1 MISYGKVLPTQH
13 FWRYVDELDGRG
25 LDLSYPEEVIKGVKR
40 LFLTT
45 EDKINKIIDS
55 KDPITV
61 FINNPQ
67 DGIPYEAILSP
78 NISKTIKAHMN
89 YELAT
94 VVRDHVYNPNTE
106 DLMWLFLEQD
116 KYFSMCLALRKE
128 LPIIVHNIKIG
139 NYRYASILIA
149 SLTNR
154 YNMEVVH
161 LINDYFNT
169 HKFYD
174 EHNKCWYSYY
184 IVNNR
189 TYIISPEVYVAVL
202 IYRYRINYD
211 VAEKHADLIYENYD
225 VLTDP
230 DPEHTIKRTSAK
242 SFLQD
247 CKAVALVKKELTH
260 EVISIIEFHDLI
272 RYGGYNDSILSIEN
286 INKVSEIF
294 GHRKWL
300 HQFFV
305 ALGLYCDNYINLEHL
320 ESEMK
325 SQDKA
330 VLNPRKLQDIDLFMQ
345 TVHYFDSIYDSLIRQ
360 S

>member
-1 MISYGKVLPTQH
+1 MIKYGGKLPIQH

-40 LFLTT
+40 LFLCN
-45 EDKINKIIDS
+45 EQELYSIIDS
-55 KDPITV
+55 DDPITV

-67 DGIPYEAILSP
+67 DGIPYEAVLAP
-78 NISKTIKAHMN
+78 NISKNLKAFMN
-89 YELAT
+89 FEIT
-94 VVRDHVYNPNTE
+94 VGVREYLYNPTTK
-106 DLMWLFLEQD
+106 DLVDIFLQHD
-116 KYFSMCLALRKE
+116 KYFSMCLALRRE

-139 NYRYASILIA
+139 NYRYAAITIA
-149 SLTNR
+149 ALTDR
-154 YNMEVVH
+154 YNMEIVH

-174 EHNKCWYSYY
+174 ENNKCWYSYY

-211 VAEKHADLIYENYD
+211 VADTHADLIYENYD

-230 DPEHTIKRTSAK
+230 DKEHTIKRTSAK

-247 CKAVALVKKELTH
+247 CKAVALVKKELSH
-260 EVISIIEFHDLI
+260 EYISIIEFHDLI
-272 RYGGYNDSILSIEN
+272 KYGGYNDSILSIEN
-286 INKVSEIF
+286 MNKVSEIF

-320 ESEMK
+320 KEDMK
-325 SQDKA
+325 STDKA
-330 VLNPRKLQDIDLFMQ
+330 VLNPRKLKDIDLFMQ
-345 TVHYFDSIYDSLIRQ
+345 TVNYFDSIYDSLIRQ